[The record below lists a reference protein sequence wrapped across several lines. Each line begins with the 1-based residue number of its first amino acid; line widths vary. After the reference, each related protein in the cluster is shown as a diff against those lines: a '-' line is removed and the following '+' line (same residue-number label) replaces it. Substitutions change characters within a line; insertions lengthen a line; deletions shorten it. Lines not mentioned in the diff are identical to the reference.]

1 MQKAQKGFTLIE
13 LMIVVAIIG
22 ILAAIAVPAYQ
33 NYTLRARFTEV
44 VNATAPYKTA
54 VEICF
59 QAGACNNAGA
69 VVVAATGATRAPS
82 GVPNDLAGPV
92 GGVQS
97 VTVGAAGVITAT
109 PVAANGIAAAD
120 TYIITPTVVGGT
132 NLTWGITGGCQA
144 AASTG
149 SPIC

>member
-1 MQKAQKGFTLIE
+1 MQKTQKGFTLIE

-59 QAGACNNAGA
+59 QTGPCNNAGTA
-69 VVVAATGATRAPS
+69 VQVLATGATRAPT

-97 VTVGAAGVITAT
+97 VAVGLTGIITAT
-109 PVAANGIAAAD
+109 PVAANGIQAAD
-120 TYIITPTVVGGT
+120 TYIITPTITG
-132 NLTWGITGGCQA
+132 NSLTWAVSGGCQA

>member
-1 MQKAQKGFTLIE
+1 MHKAQKGFTLIE

-44 VNATAPYKTA
+44 VNATAPFKTA
-54 VEICF
+54 VEICY
-59 QAGACNNAGA
+59 QAGACNNANA
-69 VVVAATGATRAPS
+69 VVVPATGATRAPT
-82 GVPNDLAGPV
+82 GVPNDALVAV
-92 GGVQS
+92 GGVG
-97 VTVGAAGVITAT
+97 TVVVDAAGVITAT
-109 PVAANGIAAAD
+109 PLAANGIQAAD
-120 TYIITPTVVGGT
+120 TYVLTPTVVNNT
-132 NLTWGITGGCQA
+132 NLTWAISGGCLT